1 MTRYWIGVAS
11 ADHAR
16 AGAAQGF
23 AQLGH
28 GKHAP
33 VKRLSPGDG
42 IVYYAPKSS
51 LTDGVPVQAF
61 VSIGRVTS
69 EAYQASQNPDFMP
82 WRRDVAYFEAHEAPI
97 RPLLD
102 SLSFSAGGQNW
113 GMVMRR
119 GLVEITAEDF
129 RLIARAMG
137 AEDQA
142 RSL

>member
-1 MTRYWIGVAS
+1 MRRYWIGVAS

-33 VKRLSPGDG
+33 VKRLSQGDG

-51 LTDGVPVQAF
+51 LTEGVSVQAF
-61 VSIGRVTS
+61 VSIGAVTS
-69 EAYQASQNPDFMP
+69 EAYRASQPPDFMP
-82 WRRDVAYFEAHEAPI
+82 WRRDVDYFDAREAPI

-102 SLSFSAGGQNW
+102 SLSLSRGGKNW

-119 GLVEITAEDF
+119 GLVEITEEDF
-129 RLIARAMG
+129 LAIAAAMGVEEKVRAM
-137 AEDQA
+137 
-142 RSL
+142 